1 MSILDA
7 IVEKKRERIEEA
19 KSRAPIGELKIR
31 IDDMGA
37 NTRDF
42 TSAVKRPKGKG
53 IRLIAEMKKASPS
66 KGPIREDFH
75 PAEIA
80 SAYAGRADAISVL
93 TEEDFFLGSLAHLRE
108 AKGAAPLPVLRK
120 DFIIDEY
127 QLYESRAAGA
137 DAVLLIEA
145 LLDKKQAGEY
155 LELARELGL
164 GVLFEVRDEWGLEIA
179 LDIGAQIIGI
189 NNRDLKTFKIDLDT
203 TLDLVEAIHTKRTVV
218 SESGIEQRADVVKLS
233 RAGVDAVLVGTAFME
248 ATDIEAKIK
257 ELMGEK

>member
-31 IDDMGA
+31 INDLSAG
-37 NTRDF
+37 TRDF
-42 TSAVKRPKGKG
+42 ASAVKRPKGEG
-53 IRLIAEMKKASPS
+53 IRLIAEMQKASPS
-66 KGPIREDFH
+66 KGPIREDFV

-80 SAYAGRADAISVL
+80 SAYAGRAHAISVL
-93 TEEDFFLGSLAHLRE
+93 TEEDFFLGSLGHLKE
-108 AKGAAPLPVLRK
+108 ARGAAPLPVLRK
-120 DFIIDEY
+120 DFIVDEY
-127 QLYESRAAGA
+127 QLYESRAARA
-137 DAVLLIEA
+137 DAILLIEA
-145 LLDKKQAGEY
+145 ILDKKQAGEY
-155 LELARELGL
+155 LDIARELGL

-179 LDIGAQIIGI
+179 LDIGAPVIGI

-203 TLDLVEAIHTKRTVV
+203 TLDLMEAIHTERTVV
-218 SESGIEQRADVVKLS
+218 SESGIEQRADVL
-233 RAGVDAVLVGTAFME
+233 RLAEAGVDAILVGTAFME